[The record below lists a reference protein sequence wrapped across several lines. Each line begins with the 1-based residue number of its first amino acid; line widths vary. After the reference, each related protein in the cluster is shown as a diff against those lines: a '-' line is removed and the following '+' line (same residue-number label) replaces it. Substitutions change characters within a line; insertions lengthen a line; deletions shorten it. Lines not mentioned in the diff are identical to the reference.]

1 MELIKNHVWE
11 GKNFKD
17 ILRREVLEFIVKGFE
32 HIFKTVEEPKD
43 FNHFGQFLKGDE
55 KPEEKKDPSWF

>member
-1 MELIKNHVWE
+1 
-11 GKNFKD
+11 
-17 ILRREVLEFIVKGFE
+17 LRREVLEFIVKGFE